1 MGIVPP
7 ALSYSAI
14 RNRLVP
20 STLEEDSL
28 NLNAPTQLMFII
40 AVVLALIALVGYFVP
55 TIAIIGVYAFW
66 IMTLAFIVLA
76 AGVLFR
82 GT

>member
-1 MGIVPP
+1 
-7 ALSYSAI
+7 
-14 RNRLVP
+14 
-20 STLEEDSL
+20 L
-28 NLNAPTQLMFII
+28 NLNAPTQMIFII
-40 AVVLALIALVGYFVP
+40 AVVIAIVALIGYFVP

-66 IMTLAFIVLA
+66 IMTVAFIVLA

>member
-1 MGIVPP
+1 MN
-7 ALSYSAI
+7 LS
-14 RNRLVP
+14 
-20 STLEEDSL
+20 
-28 NLNAPTQLMFII
+28 APTQLMFII
-40 AVVLALIALVGYFVP
+40 AVVLAIIALIGFFVP

-66 IMTLAFIVLA
+66 IMTLAFVVLA